1 MIDVR
6 ARNNSSARNGL
17 RFLLRGVSG
26 VLTLLFITSCGN
38 DIFLVG
44 TPVITLTAQRG
55 NFTSYMVT
63 IDEIEMTRKDGTIIE
78 LPTVSE
84 QVDLANLGGNFV
96 QLLEAPPVGI
106 GTYLS
111 VTFFLDYGTSY
122 VTIDSGG
129 QAGPT
134 TLIDASTGTT
144 PTVDTITVNF
154 DPDNPLVITNQNAS
168 LVNFN
173 IDLEASNTI
182 DYGAGVL
189 PATVTVHPMFTVTAV
204 PVYQKPVFT
213 RGLFVVAD
221 TKSGTFV
228 MNSRPL
234 HDVLNNPFGAI
245 NVIPNDQT
253 YYNIYGVTYVGAAGF
268 AVLAAMQSQTYS
280 LQIGA
285 VGSGPGYGSSLPFSQ
300 LTGLNPEIP
309 AFTAQQI
316 YAGSSLEST
325 IQDHITGI
333 VAGRSGECSASSN
346 CTLTVLG
353 AALVDRLGEY
363 GFTNTIPVTIGP
375 NTIVS
380 VDGVAN
386 PSPAPTVNTLSI
398 GQYIDISGQVNP
410 NDPGF
415 VNPDGTLNPDGL
427 DATAGQIRMQP
438 TKVWGV
444 LNSGTATSATVSLAP
459 VGWIQ
464 NYEPLLINFAGT
476 GTSSATDAVS
486 TSYNIATPSDQSATA
501 PGTLLQFVGVTTP
514 YGSGPPYFTANT
526 VSPAT
531 SVPQELVIEWSGGG
545 SPNPFTSVGSG
556 GFFVNLDDAALAG
569 TQAAGYVPL
578 GGEGGQ
584 AYVRSGPQLV
594 AVTKQANPHV
604 LAIMPA
610 PEGSPNA
617 NLFSI
622 GNTPN
627 GIFVYSNAA
636 EFATRILYNIGSIG
650 PMQKLTAFGQYD
662 PNAGTFVATD
672 IKIAAE

>member
-17 RFLLRGVSG
+17 RFLLRAVGAM
-26 VLTLLFITSCGN
+26 LTLLFITSCGN

-55 NFTSYMVT
+55 QFTSYMVV
-63 IDEIEMTRKDGTIIE
+63 IDEIEMTRKDGTVIE

-84 QVDLANLGGNFV
+84 QVDLANLGSFV

-106 GTYLS
+106 GTYVS
-111 VTFFLDYGTSY
+111 VTFFLDYGSAY
-122 VTIDSGG
+122 VTIDAGG
-129 QAGPT
+129 QAGPVN
-134 TLIDASTGTT
+134 LVDASTGTV

-154 DPDNPLVITNQNAS
+154 DPDNPLVITNQNAA

-182 DYGAGVL
+182 DYSNGL
-189 PATVTVHPMFTVTAV
+189 PATVTVHPMFGVSAV

-213 RGLFVVAD
+213 RGLFVFAD
-221 TKSGTFV
+221 TNAGTFV

-245 NVIPNDQT
+245 NVIPDAQT
-253 YYNIYGVTYVGAAGF
+253 YYNINGVPYVGAAGF
-268 AVLAAMQSQTYS
+268 AALAALQSQTAT

-300 LTGLNPEIP
+300 LTGGNPEIP

-316 YAGSSLEST
+316 YVGSSLEST

-333 VAGRSGECSASSN
+333 VAGRSGTCSASSN

-353 AALVDRLGEY
+353 AALVNRLGEY
-363 GFTNTIPVTIGP
+363 GFTQAIPVTIGP
-375 NTIVS
+375 STIVS

-386 PSPAPTVNTLSI
+386 PSPAPTVNNLSI

-410 NDPGF
+410 NDSDF
-415 VNPDGTLNPDGL
+415 LNPDGTNNPDGL

-438 TKVWGV
+438 TTVWGV

-464 NYEPLLINFAGT
+464 NFEPTFIDFAGT

-486 TSYNIATPSDQSATA
+486 TSYTIATPTDESATA
-501 PGTLLQFVGVTTP
+501 PGTLLQFVGLTTP

-531 SVPQELVIEWSGGG
+531 SVPQQLVIEWSGGG
-545 SPNPFTSVGSG
+545 SANPFTAVNGG
-556 GFFVNLDDAALAG
+556 GFIVNLDDANLAG

-578 GGEGGQ
+578 GSTGGE

-594 AVTKQANPHV
+594 AVTQQANPH
-604 LAIMPA
+604 LLTIIPA
-610 PEGSPNA
+610 TPGSPNG

-627 GIFVYSNAA
+627 GIFVYSDPS
-636 EFATRILYNIGSIG
+636 EFATRILYNIGAIG

-672 IKIAAE
+672 IKIAAQ